1 MIILK
6 ADIFEKV
13 SKEAHLTKKAAKE
26 AVDST
31 FTSIENALKK
41 GEKVV
46 ISGFGTFVLRGRKAR
61 TGRNHKTGQALQLP
75 QMNTIGFIAAKGMKK
90 QVRK

>member
-1 MIILK
+1 MLK
-6 ADIFEKV
+6 AEVVEKV
-13 SKEAHLTKKAAKE
+13 AKEAHLTKKAAKE

-31 FTSIENALKK
+31 FNTVNSALKK

-46 ISGFGTFVLRGRKAR
+46 LSGFGTFVIRGRKSR
-61 TGRNHKTGQALQLP
+61 VGRNPKTGDSLQLP

-90 QVRK
+90 AVRK